1 MIDEVFKWFIVA
13 ESEDIDH
20 LDHVNN
26 ASYLKWI
33 QAAVTAQWEARATPS
48 MLEKYLWMAT
58 RHEIDYRQQ
67 AFLKDKLC
75 VDVIL
80 RKVRGVRAYYD
91 MIISRGDVIVVEAKS
106 VWCCISA
113 STWKPVR
120 IRKEMIDDF
129 SAVR

>member
-1 MIDEVFKWFIVA
+1 MIDEIFKWYVTPN
-13 ESEDIDH
+13 SDDIDH
-20 LDHVNN
+20 LNHVNN

-33 QAAVTAQWEARATPS
+33 QAGVTAQWQSRATPL
-48 MLEKYLWMAT
+48 MLTQYLWMAT

-67 AFLKDKLC
+67 SFLDDSLC

-91 MIISRGDVIVVEAKS
+91 MIIKRGDGIVVEAKS

-113 STWKPVR
+113 SSLKPVR
-120 IRKEMIDDF
+120 IGQDIIRAC
-129 SAVR
+129 SATG